1 MSWRKIVTTMIYL
14 FIYLTLLKAAS
25 GLHWIEGFLQDY
37 SGMYQE
43 ALQKAQDYLKPP
55 ENTIDYH
62 YILAAQVVAHSFP
75 KYHQIPISLLLML
88 QLQPLNQVVP
98 HYFLPRNVS
107 LLHTLE
113 STLGQKSTFYPKI
126 HI

>member
-1 MSWRKIVTTMIYL
+1 MSKKKIVTTMIYL

-75 KYHQIPISLLLML
+75 KYHQILSLSLML
-88 QLQPLNQVVP
+88 QLQPLNQVV
-98 HYFLPRNVS
+98 LPVAHARDHAFRHALAYANTYADS
-107 LLHTLE
+107 C
-113 STLGQKSTFYPKI
+113 PRI
-126 HI
+126 

>member
-1 MSWRKIVTTMIYL
+1 MIYL

-25 GLHWIEGFLQDY
+25 GLHWIEGFLQD
-37 SGMYQE
+37 YQE

-62 YILAAQVVAHSFP
+62 YILAAQVVAHTLSLNIIKSYLSPFNVTVTAFKPGRTPLFP
-75 KYHQIPISLLLML
+75 AKKRK
-88 QLQPLNQVVP
+88 
-98 HYFLPRNVS
+98 FTT
-107 LLHTLE
+107 HTLE

>member
-1 MSWRKIVTTMIYL
+1 MIYL

-62 YILAAQVVAHSFP
+62 YILAAQVVAHTLSLNIIKSYLSPFNVTVTAFKPGRTPLLFP
-75 KYHQIPISLLLML
+75 
-88 QLQPLNQVVP
+88 VP
-98 HYFLPRNVS
+98 AKKRKFTTQ
-107 LLHTLE
+107 TLE

-126 HI
+126 II